1 MLQSLVNHWI
11 SLFSAWHTN
20 QKVKILTCDI
30 ARQCRATLIQLVIS
44 KTKKKAMPPEQM
56 RGYVRAY
63 ANSQL
68 ETVIKQRNDLK
79 HFNPSQISKVIL
91 EAKELL
97 IDIVVCEVMSI
108 PPTVVVKMA
117 NAA

>member
-1 MLQSLVNHWI
+1 
-11 SLFSAWHTN
+11 
-20 QKVKILTCDI
+20 
-30 ARQCRATLIQLVIS
+30 
-44 KTKKKAMPPEQM
+44 MPPEQM

-63 ANSQL
+63 ATCLL
-68 ETVIKQRNDLK
+68 ESVIKQRNDLK
-79 HFNPSQISKVIL
+79 HLNPAQISKVII

-97 IDIVVCEVMSI
+97 IDMVVCEVMSI